1 MGNLR
6 SMEAQRT
13 KGMVRDR
20 FEYILFE
27 TREMKDEQ
35 KTLDYSH

>member
-1 MGNLR
+1 MRNFR

-20 FEYILFE
+20 FEYILLE
-27 TREMKDEQ
+27 MQEMKDEQ